1 MMLIYAGLDNQLF
14 TNLVDKILDFVA
26 RNVKYI
32 C

>member
-1 MMLIYAGLDNQLF
+1 MLIYAGLDNQLF

>member
-1 MMLIYAGLDNQLF
+1 MLIYAGLENQLF